1 LSETNVTHLA
11 ILVTLFTEIS
21 VIKKE
26 RSLVSKNSNSL
37 NAMIK
42 RTSVTIN
49 NSHLKKIA
57 FLATAIIMLSAV
69 GTFGFSLPED
79 AFAKKP
85 GSDSEG
91 PISWSNGFPSGPHWN
106 LNIHGK
112 KIDPFYN
119 CDNSP
124 SAGPFGASVFLP
136 LNTTEAAEEFP
147 QYNATNENTIGKI
160 NFVSNKRSNV
170 QDLTVLD
177 PCGAPFG
184 NQTHGSVDEILVQ
197 FPKDAESQVY
207 WRILGKPFHGQG
219 PDKGFTSAMIT
230 HPALLDQCNFIP
242 SEFLDGTTVN
252 FFDPDVNEFSN
263 LRNFESFERF
273 ENFTVPDAGFSITE
287 TIYNDTNPDGIV
299 SIGDIRLANAVTQG
313 FVDDSIVAIG
323 NVDLLNVTYA
333 FPANIWYN
341 DTNGDGFFSKGET
354 VYNSTNGVI
363 DAGDVRLA
371 NAVSQGLSEELG
383 GNEISCEDTSLIGL
397 GLVSNK
403 GVFDLEDDQTLVRF
417 GSDDNKNEKGQGGKK
432 GKSVAMNITGLF
444 QWSGFVCDAT
454 ELDGN
459 DDNKLTF
466 GDFDVIKDGVINA
479 TDIAVL
485 NQTAIF
491 GAVFT
496 EATILAAEDFVDA
509 DDDLDRG
516 PTEDAIDPGDEFDA
530 WIDIILRAIAVG
542 GFTND
547 DGLPICVEFT
557 SEWIF
562 NVADIVLY
570 GFDYENHG
578 SSLTQIRFY
587 PINPMET

>member
-1 LSETNVTHLA
+1 MIE
-11 ILVTLFTEIS
+11 
-21 VIKKE
+21 KE

-57 FLATAIIMLSAV
+57 LLATAIIMLSAA

-85 GSDSEG
+85 GSDTEG

-112 KIDPFYN
+112 KLDPFYN

-160 NFVSNKRSNV
+160 NFISNKRSSV
-170 QDLTVLD
+170 TDLTVLD

-184 NQTHGSVDEILVQ
+184 NQTHGTVDEILVQ

-219 PDKGFTSAMIT
+219 PDKGLTSAMIT

-287 TIYNDTNPDGIV
+287 TIYNDTSNNQIV
-299 SIGDIRLANAVTQG
+299 SIGDKRLANAVTQG
-313 FVDDSIVAIG
+313 FDDGSIVATGNFDIG
-323 NVDLLNVTYA
+323 NDTYA

-341 DTNGDGFFSKGET
+341 DTNSDGFFSVGET
-354 VYNSTNGVI
+354 VYKSTNNDFI
-363 DAGDVRLA
+363 DEGDVRLA
-371 NAVSQGLSEELG
+371 NADSQGLSEELG

-417 GSDDNKNEKGQGGKK
+417 GPDDNKNEKGQGGKK

-459 DDNKLTF
+459 NDNKLTF
-466 GDFDVIKDGVINA
+466 GDFDVFGPDGVIDED
-479 TDIAVL
+479 DIAIL
-485 NQTAIF
+485 NGTAIF

-496 EATILAAEDFVDA
+496 EDTIDDA
-509 DDDLDRG
+509 DDDSSG
-516 PTEDAIDPGDEFDA
+516 AIEPDEFEA

-570 GFDYENHG
+570 GFDYENNG
-578 SSLTQIRFY
+578 SSLTQLRFY
-587 PINPMET
+587 PIATLETEE

>member
-1 LSETNVTHLA
+1 
-11 ILVTLFTEIS
+11 
-21 VIKKE
+21 VIEKE

-57 FLATAIIMLSAV
+57 LLATAIIMLSAA

-85 GSDSEG
+85 GSDTEG

-112 KIDPFYN
+112 KLDPFYN

-160 NFVSNKRSNV
+160 NFISNKRSSV
-170 QDLTVLD
+170 TDLTVLD

-184 NQTHGSVDEILVQ
+184 NQTHGTVDEILVQ

-219 PDKGFTSAMIT
+219 PDKGLTSAMIT

-287 TIYNDTNPDGIV
+287 TIYNDTSNNQIV
-299 SIGDIRLANAVTQG
+299 SIGDKRLANAVTQG
-313 FVDDSIVAIG
+313 FDDGSIVATGNFDIG
-323 NVDLLNVTYA
+323 NATYA
-333 FPANIWYN
+333 FPTNIWYN
-341 DTNGDGFFSKGET
+341 DTNSDGFFSVGET
-354 VYNSTNGVI
+354 VYKSTNNDFI
-363 DAGDVRLA
+363 DEGDVRLA
-371 NAVSQGLSEELG
+371 NADSQGLSEELG
-383 GNEISCEDTSLIGL
+383 GDEISCEDTSLIGL

-417 GSDDNKNEKGQGGKK
+417 GSDDNKNEKGNPSAGKK

-459 DDNKLTF
+459 NDNKLTF
-466 GDFDVIKDGVINA
+466 GDFDVFGPDGVIDED
-479 TDIAVL
+479 DIAIL
-485 NQTAIF
+485 NGTAIF

-496 EATILAAEDFVDA
+496 EDTIDDA
-509 DDDLDRG
+509 DDDSSG
-516 PTEDAIDPGDEFDA
+516 AIEPDEFEA

-570 GFDYENHG
+570 GFDYENNG
-578 SSLTQIRFY
+578 SSLTQLRFY
-587 PINPMET
+587 PIATLETEE

>member
-1 LSETNVTHLA
+1 
-11 ILVTLFTEIS
+11 
-21 VIKKE
+21 
-26 RSLVSKNSNSL
+26 
-37 NAMIK
+37 
-42 RTSVTIN
+42 VTIN

-57 FLATAIIMLSAV
+57 LLATAIIMLSAA

-85 GSDSEG
+85 GSDTEG

-112 KIDPFYN
+112 KLDPFYN

-160 NFVSNKRSNV
+160 NFISNKRSSV
-170 QDLTVLD
+170 TDLTVLD

-184 NQTHGSVDEILVQ
+184 NQTHGTVDEILVQ

-219 PDKGFTSAMIT
+219 PDKGLTSAMIT

-242 SEFLDGTTVN
+242 SAFLDGTTVN

-287 TIYNDTNPDGIV
+287 TIYNDTSNNQIV
-299 SIGDIRLANAVTQG
+299 SIGDKRLANAVTQG
-313 FVDDSIVAIG
+313 FDDGSIVATGNFDIG
-323 NVDLLNVTYA
+323 NDTYA

-341 DTNGDGFFSKGET
+341 DTNSDGFFSVGET
-354 VYNSTNGVI
+354 VYKSTNNDFI

-371 NAVSQGLSEELG
+371 NAASQGLSEELG

-417 GSDDNKNEKGQGGKK
+417 GPDDNKNEKGQGGKK

-454 ELDGN
+454 ILDGN

-466 GDFDVIKDGVINA
+466 VDFDVDGGDGDIDA
-479 TDIAVL
+479 DDIAIL
-485 NQTAIF
+485 NGTAIF

-496 EATILAAEDFVDA
+496 EATLTEAEAAVLAVSGDTNSNDVID
-509 DDDLDRG
+509 
-516 PTEDAIDPGDEFDA
+516 TEAEFDA
-530 WIDIILRAIAVG
+530 WIDIILRAIVDG
-542 GFTND
+542 EFTND

-587 PINPMET
+587 PIATMET

>member
-1 LSETNVTHLA
+1 
-11 ILVTLFTEIS
+11 
-21 VIKKE
+21 
-26 RSLVSKNSNSL
+26 
-37 NAMIK
+37 MIK
-42 RTSVTIN
+42 RSSVTIN
-49 NSHLKKIA
+49 NSNLKKITA
-57 FLATAIIMLSAV
+57 ITTAIIMLAAT
-69 GTFGFSLPED
+69 GTFGFSPPED

-124 SAGPFGASVFLP
+124 SAGPPFGASVFLP

-160 NFVSNKRSNV
+160 NFVSNKRSSV
-170 QDLTVLD
+170 TDLTVLD

-184 NQTHGSVDEILVQ
+184 NATDGTIDEILVQ

-242 SEFLDGTTVN
+242 SEFLDGTTVISS
-252 FFDPDVNEFSN
+252 DPDVNGFSN
-263 LRNFESFERF
+263 LQNFKSFERF
-273 ENFTVPDAGFSITE
+273 EDFTVPDAGFSITE
-287 TIYNDTNPDGIV
+287 TIYNDTSNNQIV
-299 SIGDIRLANAVTQG
+299 SIDDKRLANAVTQG
-313 FVDDSIVAIG
+313 FADGSIVAGGNFDIG
-323 NVDLLNVTYA
+323 NATFV
-333 FPANIWYN
+333 FPDFIKYN
-341 DTNGDGFFSKGET
+341 DTNDDGFFSVDET

-371 NAVSQGLSEELG
+371 NAASQGLSEDLG
-383 GNEISCEDTSLIGL
+383 GDEISCEDSSLIGL

-417 GSDDNKNEKGQGGKK
+417 GPDDNTNEKGQGGKK

-454 ELDGN
+454 VLDGN

-466 GDFDVIKDGVINA
+466 VDFDVNTDGVINA
-479 TDIAVL
+479 TDIAIL

-496 EATILAAEDFVDA
+496 EDTIIAAELVVTSATDPVLVSGD
-509 DDDLDRG
+509 
-516 PTEDAIDPGDEFDA
+516 TIKAIDSDDEFDA
-530 WIDIILRAIAVG
+530 WIDIILRAIVDG
-542 GFTND
+542 EFTND

-587 PINPMET
+587 PIDPMET